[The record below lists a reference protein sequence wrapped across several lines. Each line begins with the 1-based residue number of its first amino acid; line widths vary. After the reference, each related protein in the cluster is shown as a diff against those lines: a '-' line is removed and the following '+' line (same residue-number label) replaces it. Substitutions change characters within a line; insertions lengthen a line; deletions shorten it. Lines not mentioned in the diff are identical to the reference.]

1 MSMVLCPTLLFIED
15 EDWKNEDKRK
25 DKKHMNTITS
35 NQLYNLITSEKLSVK
50 LVASKYFSMMGV
62 ANQIEKEKF
71 MEDLEKVTHAG
82 KFDIIEWTVYIS
94 KDGTVTLT
102 TDLHDSIAG
111 EYIEVLGTVSD
122 GMSIEQFWEE
132 LD

>member
-1 MSMVLCPTLLFIED
+1 MD
-15 EDWKNEDKRK
+15 
-25 DKKHMNTITS
+25 TITS
-35 NQLYNLITSEKLSVK
+35 KQLYNLITSEKMELT

-62 ANQIEKEKF
+62 VNPIEKEKF

-102 TDLHDSIAG
+102 ADLYDSMAG
-111 EYIEVLGTVSD
+111 EYIEVLGKVSG
-122 GMSIEQFWEE
+122 GMSIEQFREE
-132 LD
+132 FV

>member
-25 DKKHMNTITS
+25 DKKHMDTITS
-35 NQLYNLITSEKLSVK
+35 KQLYNLITSEKMELT
-50 LVASKYFSMMGV
+50 LVASKYFGMMGV
-62 ANQIEKEKF
+62 ANPIEKEKF

-82 KFDIIEWTVYIS
+82 MFDIIEWTIYIS

-102 TDLHDSIAG
+102 ADLHDSMAG
-111 EYIEVLGTVSD
+111 EYIEVLGKVSG
-122 GMSIEQFWEE
+122 GMSIEQFREE
-132 LD
+132 LG